1 MSLEIPSEVYRQLEA
16 TRQSGAVNML
26 TEIDSGLRQLGFDEA
41 LEWVQEN
48 RETYYEHAISG
59 GFEPDD

>member
-1 MSLEIPSEVYRQLEA
+1 MSLEIPAEVYQQLEA

-48 RETYYEHAISG
+48 QETYYEHAI
-59 GFEPDD
+59 FRRI